1 MIADAQD
8 AGVSLLDGPGGL
20 IGQLT
25 ARVIERALGA
35 EMDDHLGYV
44 KGDPAGNGTGNSR
57 NGSFGKTVTTTSGP
71 VRLSP
76 CLVRPA
82 GSQARDARRPT
93 VKWRV
98 VRAWNEAERDGP
110 P

>member
-1 MIADAQD
+1 MTVGPAAGSDGRGHRCDRPNRIVDPIPKSDARGAVLSVVRGTD
-8 AGVSLLDGPGGL
+8 DIFDLAV
-20 IGQLT
+20 
-25 ARVIERALGA
+25 LGA
-35 EMDDHLGYV
+35 PG
-44 KGDPAGNGTGNSR
+44 
-57 NGSFGKTVTTTSGP
+57 
-71 VRLSP
+71 
-76 CLVRPA
+76 